1 MEVINKII
9 LEMIDNNSN
18 QEICDYLNDNELF
31 TIWGKKWNESN
42 LRHYIVNNLKIKDK
56 KSRHFFSDSNK
67 SFNKKEVI
75 EFIQNNIA
83 LSDKELIAILNEKG
97 IKTSRNL
104 KWNKDNFAMFRNQ
117 NRLLKSFEIWQNNLK
132 KSLKTSNLL
141 GKIGR
146 PKIKKEL
153 IVKN

>member
-18 QEICDYLNDNELF
+18 QEICDYLNDNELL
-31 TIWGKKWNESN
+31 TIRGKKWNTSN
-42 LRHYIVNNLKIKDK
+42 LRHYIVYNLKIKDK
-56 KSRHFFSDSNK
+56 KSRHFFADSNK
-67 SFNKKEVI
+67 SFNKKQVI

-104 KWNKDNFAMFRNQ
+104 KWNKDNFSRFRNQ
-117 NRLLKSFEIWQNNLK
+117 NSLLKSLEIWQNNLK

-146 PKIKKEL
+146 PK
-153 IVKN
+153 